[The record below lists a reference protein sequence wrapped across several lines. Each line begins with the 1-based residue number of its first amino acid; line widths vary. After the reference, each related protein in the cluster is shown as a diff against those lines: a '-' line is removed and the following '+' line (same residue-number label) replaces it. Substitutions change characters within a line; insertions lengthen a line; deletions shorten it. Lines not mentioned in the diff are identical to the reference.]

1 MKVNSEIQ
9 LYILSRINLE
19 DYDIY
24 VSNIR
29 GLVKEMYGVFMS
41 NKYSEIELNG
51 EKYAFISWL
60 AGLTY
65 VLRVDFETN
74 KQIELMKKWKIK
86 YNEDVPHETFY
97 GIIYEN
103 VKELCRL

>member
-9 LYILSRINLE
+9 LYILSLINLN

-29 GLVKEMYGVFMS
+29 ELIKEMYGIFMS
-41 NKYSEIELNG
+41 NKYSEIELYG
-51 EKYAFISWL
+51 EKHAFISWL
-60 AGLTY
+60 GGITY
-65 VLRVDFETN
+65 ALAVDFEAY
-74 KQIELMKKWKIK
+74 KQEELMKKWKIK
-86 YNEDVPHETFY
+86 YNKDVPHETFY
-97 GIIYEN
+97 EVIYNN